1 MEPIDSQDLISLS
14 EEQREDDVFGK
25 APQPWQLRNNW
36 VKPKRKRKPRRVEID
51 IWAEE
56 S

>member
-1 MEPIDSQDLISLS
+1 METIDSQDVLSISAERS
-14 EEQREDDVFGK
+14 EDEVFGK

-36 VKPKRKRKPRRVEID
+36 MKPKRRRKSRKVEID

-56 S
+56 N